1 MQLYMSVCESMLV
14 AKSGQDHRD
23 INLGEFLPK
32 CTTSLG
38 KARWVDSGSSFRLLL
53 RLIGFWLVPNDFSYF
68 IDIASPCLNDGYK
81 LSKMLGTIETNIQL

>member
-38 KARWVDSGSSFRLLL
+38 EDRWVDSGSQAA
-53 RLIGFWLVPNDFSYF
+53 D
-68 IDIASPCLNDGYK
+68 
-81 LSKMLGTIETNIQL
+81 LGCCV